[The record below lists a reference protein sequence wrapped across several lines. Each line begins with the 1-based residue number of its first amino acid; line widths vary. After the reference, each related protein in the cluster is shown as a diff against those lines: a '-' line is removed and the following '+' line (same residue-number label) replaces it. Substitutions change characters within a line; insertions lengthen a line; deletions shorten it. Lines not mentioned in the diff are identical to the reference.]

1 MEVTNNKREFRFE
14 TLLPDGEYITVGY
27 RWLKGSMALM
37 HTLVPPT
44 ARGTGMGTTFVAEVL
59 RQAAEKE
66 LKVIP
71 YCSFVAQ
78 YVKDHPELE
87 DLVDEAYRGKY

>member
-1 MEVTNNKREFRFE
+1 MEVTNNKKEFRFE
-14 TLLPDGEYITVGY
+14 AKLPDGEYITLGY

-37 HTLVPPT
+37 HTLVPAS
-44 ARGTGMGTTFVAEVL
+44 ARGTGMGKAFVAEVL
-59 RQAAEKE
+59 KQADEKG

-78 YVKDHPELE
+78 YIKDHPELN
-87 DLVDEAYRGKY
+87 DLVDEAYRGK

>member
-1 MEVTNNKREFRFE
+1 MEVINNKKEFRFE
-14 TLLPDGEYITVGY
+14 TLLPDGEYITLGY

-37 HTLVPPT
+37 HTLVPAS
-44 ARGTGMGTTFVAEVL
+44 ARGTGMGTVFVAEVL
-59 RQAAEKE
+59 KQAAEKG

-78 YVKDHPELE
+78 YIKDHPEWN
-87 DLVDEAYRGKY
+87 DLVDEAHRGK